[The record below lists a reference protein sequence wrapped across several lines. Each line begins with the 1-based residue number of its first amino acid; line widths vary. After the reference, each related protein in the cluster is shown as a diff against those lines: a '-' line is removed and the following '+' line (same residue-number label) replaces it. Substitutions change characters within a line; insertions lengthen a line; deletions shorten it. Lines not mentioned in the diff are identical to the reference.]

1 VGQDAASVRG
11 RVTVTQEGTAF
22 PADLHVHLVPADRE
36 QANDVL
42 RYSETTIMS
51 DGSFAFS
58 NIAPGRYFIVSRVEP
73 GAETPGTSPRSLAWD
88 PTARA
93 KLRQEAEAAKVV
105 IDLKP
110 CQRLKDYALALRMEQ

>member
-1 VGQDAASVRG
+1 MRG
-11 RVTVTQEGTAF
+11 RVTVTPEGTAF

-73 GAETPGTSPRSLAWD
+73 GAETQGTSTRPSAWD

-93 KLRQEAEAAKVV
+93 RLRQEAEAAKVV
-105 IDLKP
+105 VDLKS
-110 CQRLKDYALALRMEQ
+110 CQRLRDYALRVEQ

>member
-1 VGQDAASVRG
+1 MRG
-11 RVTVTQEGTAF
+11 RVTVTPEGTAF
-22 PADLHVHLVPADRE
+22 PADLHVHLVPVDRE

-51 DGSFAFS
+51 DGSFALS
-58 NIAPGRYFIVSRVEP
+58 NIAPGRYFIISRVEP
-73 GAETPGTSPRSLAWD
+73 DAETPGTSRSSAWD
-88 PTARA
+88 PTART

-110 CQRLKDYALALRMEQ
+110 CQRLRDYALALRMEQ

>member
-1 VGQDAASVRG
+1 MRG
-11 RVTVTQEGTAF
+11 RVTVTPEETAF
-22 PADLHVHLVPADRE
+22 PADLRVHLVPADRE
-36 QANDVL
+36 QANNVL
-42 RYSETTIMS
+42 RYSETMIMS

-73 GAETPGTSPRSLAWD
+73 GAEIPGRSPRSSAWD

-110 CQRLKDYALALRMEQ
+110 CQRLRDYALALRVEQ

>member
-1 VGQDAASVRG
+1 
-11 RVTVTQEGTAF
+11 EGTAF

-73 GAETPGTSPRSLAWD
+73 ETPDTSPRSRD

-110 CQRLKDYALALRMEQ
+110 CQRLRDYALALRIE

>member
-1 VGQDAASVRG
+1 
-11 RVTVTQEGTAF
+11 
-22 PADLHVHLVPADRE
+22 VHLVPADRE

-58 NIAPGRYFIVSRVEP
+58 NIAPGRYFIISRVEP
-73 GAETPGTSPRSLAWD
+73 VAETEGVSPRPSAWD
-88 PTARA
+88 ATARA

-105 IDLKP
+105 IELKS
-110 CQRLKDYALALRMEQ
+110 CQRLADYALPLTVDQ